1 MVREASKRGTAC
13 HGAAPMGSDRSF
25 VCAAALSAC
34 GAGALVLLP
43 CHKSH
48 VDYLLLSYL
57 LYEYDI
63 HVPLIAAG
71 DNLSFPIVGPFF
83 RRCAGGSAA
92 QCAPCTRHRGTV
104 GISAT
109 RYDAALGPNG

>member
-1 MVREASKRGTAC
+1 M
-13 HGAAPMGSDRSF
+13 
-25 VCAAALSAC
+25 CAAALSAC

-92 QCAPCTRHRGTV
+92 QCAPCTRHRATV
-104 GISAT
+104 CASVQHVTT
-109 RYDAALGPNG
+109 RHLAPTGSPDGGSSDGG